1 MVCISKG
8 NQLSNLVC
16 SWRVKNALAS
26 EVPNGDPIA
35 TLSVCLYNVLLN
47 IKCDSLIAKDL

>member
-16 SWRVKNALAS
+16 SWKVKNALAS
-26 EVPNGDPIA
+26 EGPNGDPIA
-35 TLSVCLYNVLLN
+35 TPSVCLYNVLLN
-47 IKCDSLIAKDL
+47 IKCDSLIAKDF